1 MSGFSPSLWSSFW
14 TGFRAVYRRELAS
27 YLGTPTAYVFV
38 AAFLAATSL
47 FAFQIGGLFEAG
59 RADLQIFFQFHP
71 WLYLIFMPALAMR
84 AWADETRSGTLET
97 LLAIPVPT
105 FALVLG
111 KFMAAW
117 TIAGISLILTFPLW
131 IALSWLGP
139 VDHGAT
145 LATYFGSFLMAGA
158 YLALGTAFSSVTSN
172 QVVAFVLGV
181 FVAFVFTAAG
191 LPIVGDTLAGLA
203 GPWANH
209 VLASFSILD
218 QFDGLNRGV
227 IEARAIFYFTSFIGA
242 WLAVTT
248 LCVDAKRRLGS

>member
-1 MSGFSPSLWSSFW
+1 MSGFW
-14 TGFRAVYRRELAS
+14 TGFSALYRRELGG

-38 AAFLAATSL
+38 AAFLAAASL

-84 AWADETRSGTLET
+84 AWADEMRTGTLET

-105 FALVLG
+105 ASLVLG

-117 TIAGISLILTFPLW
+117 SVAGIALVLSFPLW

-158 YLALGTAFSSVTSN
+158 YLAVGTAMSAITSN

-181 FVAFVFTAAG
+181 LVAFIFTAAG
-191 LPIVGDTLAGLA
+191 LPIVGDTLSGLLGQSAGKALTM
-203 GPWANH
+203 
-209 VLASFSILD
+209 VSLLD
-218 QFDGLNRGV
+218 QFEGLNRGV
-227 IEARAIFYFTSFIGA
+227 IEVRAIVFFASFIAA

-248 LCVDAKRRLGS
+248 LFVDGKRRVGS

>member
-1 MSGFSPSLWSSFW
+1 MSGFW
-14 TGFRAVYRRELAS
+14 TGFSALYRRELGS
-27 YLGTPTAYVFV
+27 YLGTPAAYVFV
-38 AAFLAATSL
+38 AAFLAGASL

-84 AWADETRSGTLET
+84 AWADEMRTGTLET

-105 FALVLG
+105 LSLVLG

-117 TIAGISLILTFPLW
+117 TIAGIALMLSFPLW
-131 IALSWLGP
+131 VALSWLGP

-158 YLALGTAFSSVTSN
+158 YLAVGTAVSAMTSN

-181 FVAFVFTAAG
+181 LFAFVFTAAG
-191 LPIVGDTLAGLA
+191 LPIVGDTVSGLLGPAAGQGLTM
-203 GPWANH
+203 
-209 VLASFSILD
+209 LSILD

-227 IEARAIFYFTSFIGA
+227 IEARALVFFISFIGA

-248 LCVDAKRRLGS
+248 LFVDAKRRVPS

>member
-1 MSGFSPSLWSSFW
+1 MSGFW
-14 TGFRAVYRRELAS
+14 TGFSALYRRELGS
-27 YLGTPTAYVFV
+27 YFGTPAAYVFV
-38 AAFLAATSL
+38 AAFLAGASL

-84 AWADETRSGTLET
+84 AWADEMRTGTLET
-97 LLAIPVPT
+97 LLAIPAPT
-105 FALVLG
+105 FSLVLG

-117 TIAGISLILTFPLW
+117 TIAGIALILSFPLW

-158 YLALGTAFSSVTSN
+158 YLAVGTALSAVTSN

-181 FVAFVFTAAG
+181 LVAFVFTAAG
-191 LPIVGDTLAGLA
+191 LPIVGDTVSGLLGQWAGQGL
-203 GPWANH
+203 
-209 VLASFSILD
+209 SMFSILD
-218 QFDGLNRGV
+218 QFEGLNRGV
-227 IEARAIFYFTSFIGA
+227 IEARAVVFFITLIGA
-242 WLAVTT
+242 WLAVAT
-248 LCVDAKRRLGS
+248 LFVDTKRRVPS

>member
-1 MSGFSPSLWSSFW
+1 MKGYWSSFW
-14 TGFRAVYRRELAS
+14 TGFSALYRRELGS
-27 YLGTPTAYVFV
+27 YLATPAAYVFV
-38 AAFLAATSL
+38 AAFLAGASL

-71 WLYLIFMPALAMR
+71 WLFLIFMPALAMR
-84 AWADETRSGTLET
+84 AWADEVRTGTLET
-97 LLAIPVPT
+97 LLAIPAPT
-105 FALVLG
+105 ASLVLG

-117 TIAGISLILTFPLW
+117 TIAGIALVLSFPLW

-145 LATYFGSFLMAGA
+145 SATYLGSFLLAGA
-158 YLALGTAFSSVTSN
+158 YLSIGTAMSAVTSN

-181 FVAFVFTAAG
+181 IVAFIFTAAG
-191 LPIVGDTLAGLA
+191 LPIVGDTVAGVVGA
-203 GPWANH
+203 GAGRSLTL
-209 VLASFSILD
+209 VSILD

-227 IEARAIFYFTSFIGA
+227 IEARALVFFFTLMGA

-248 LCVDAKRRLGS
+248 IFVDGKRRIGS

>member
-1 MSGFSPSLWSSFW
+1 MKGFW
-14 TGFRAVYRRELAS
+14 TGFSALYRRELGS
-27 YLGTPTAYVFV
+27 YLATPAAYVFV
-38 AAFLAATSL
+38 AAFLSAASL

-71 WLYLIFMPALAMR
+71 WLFLIFMPALAMR
-84 AWADETRSGTLET
+84 AWADETRTGTLEI
-97 LLAIPVPT
+97 LLALPVPT
-105 FALVLG
+105 VSLVLG

-117 TIAGISLILTFPLW
+117 TIAAIALVLSFPLW

-158 YLALGTAFSSVTSN
+158 YLAVGTALSSATSN
-172 QVVAFVLGV
+172 QVIAFVLGV
-181 FVAFVFTAAG
+181 FIAFMFTAAG
-191 LPIVGDTLAGLA
+191 LPIVSDTLGSILGAGILA
-203 GPWANH
+203 QKTTDA
-209 VLASFSILD
+209 LTTFSILD

-227 IEARAIFYFTSFIGA
+227 IDARAVVFFISFIAA

-248 LCVDAKRRLGS
+248 LFVDSKRRIGS

>member
-1 MSGFSPSLWSSFW
+1 MTPFA
-14 TGFRAVYRRELAS
+14 TGFCALYRRELAS
-27 YLGTPTAYVFV
+27 YLRTPAAYVFV
-38 AAFLAATSL
+38 AAFLAGSSL

-84 AWADETRSGTLET
+84 AWAEEVRAGTVET
-97 LLAIPVPT
+97 LLAIPAPT
-105 FALVLG
+105 LSLVLG

-117 TIAGISLILTFPLW
+117 TVAGIALILSFPLW

-145 LATYFGSFLMAGA
+145 AATYFGSFLMAGA
-158 YLALGTAFSSVTSN
+158 YLSVGTALSAATSN

-181 FVAFVFTAAG
+181 VVAFGFTAAG
-191 LPIVGDTLAGLA
+191 LPIVSDTVSGLLGQGVGKALAL
-203 GPWANH
+203 
-209 VLASFSILD
+209 VSILD
-218 QFDGLNRGV
+218 QFEGLNRGV
-227 IEARAIFYFTSFIGA
+227 IEARAVVFFVSFIAA

-248 LCVDAKRRLGS
+248 LLIDAKRRVPA

>member
-1 MSGFSPSLWSSFW
+1 MKSFW
-14 TGFRAVYRRELAS
+14 TGYNALYRRELGS
-27 YLGTPTAYVFV
+27 YLSTPAAYVFV
-38 AAFLAATSL
+38 AAFLTGASL

-84 AWADETRSGTLET
+84 AWADEARTGTLET
-97 LLAIPVPT
+97 LLAVPAPT
-105 FALVLG
+105 LSLVLG

-117 TIAGISLILTFPLW
+117 TVAAIALVLSFPLW

-145 LATYFGSFLMAGA
+145 LATYFGSLLMAGA
-158 YLALGTAFSSVTSN
+158 YLAVGTALSAVTSN

-181 FVAFVFTAAG
+181 LIAFIFTGAG
-191 LPIVGDTLAGLA
+191 LPIVGDTVSGLLGQSAGRGLSM
-203 GPWANH
+203 
-209 VLASFSILD
+209 LSILD

-227 IEARAIFYFTSFIGA
+227 IEARAIVFFISFIGA

-248 LCVDAKRRLGS
+248 LFVDGKRRVPS